1 MNLLRCPATGEGAPE
16 ASGIMNKKTGKMILF
31 LPLAILIVFN
41 VVFILSHLG
50 GKKGYL
56 HTAFRIV
63 LNDFYGLH
71 SVAFGVVLA
80 ILCGLGLR
88 KKISGA
94 AFLHRIFLVF
104 LLFMIAMNLSFFPE
118 LNRDVQGQESKRF
131 RRLRTPHL
139 EEAVRSSA
147 AKSAGAIEKY
157 LQLGNDL
164 NGKTLIVP
172 WPSEDEEFDL
182 FIGFVDLRA
191 VVRKKYPYLIG
202 SEDLEFLKT
211 LNARTSRFSIE
222 DKITESI
229 AIVSEDLDAEEF
241 TLFRHD
247 RTIFFFSPG
256 IVKRLPMNLHD

>member
-1 MNLLRCPATGEGAPE
+1 M
-16 ASGIMNKKTGKMILF
+16 MNKKTGKIILF
-31 LPLAILIVFN
+31 LPLAILVVFN
-41 VVFILSHLG
+41 VVFILSYLK
-50 GKKGYL
+50 GKEDYL
-56 HTAFRIV
+56 HTACRIV

-71 SVAFGVVLA
+71 SVAFGIVLA

-94 AFLHRIFLVF
+94 VFLRRAFLAF
-104 LLFMIAMNLSFFPE
+104 LLFMIAVNLSFFPE
-118 LNRDVQGQESKRF
+118 LNRDTKGQESTRF

-164 NGKTLIVP
+164 NGKILIVP
-172 WPSEDEEFDL
+172 RPSEDEESSL
-182 FIGFVDLRA
+182 IIGFVGPRA
-191 VVRKKYPYLIG
+191 VVRKNYPYLIRAD
-202 SEDLEFLKT
+202 DLEFLKT
-211 LNARTSRFSIE
+211 LNARTSRFSIK
-222 DKITESI
+222 DKMTESI
-229 AIVSEDLDAEEF
+229 VIVSEDPDAEEF

-247 RTIFFFSPG
+247 RTIFFFSPE

>member
-1 MNLLRCPATGEGAPE
+1 M
-16 ASGIMNKKTGKMILF
+16 MNKKSGKIILF
-31 LPLAILIVFN
+31 LPLGILVVFN
-41 VVFILSHLG
+41 VVFILSHLK
-50 GKKGYL
+50 GKEDYL

-88 KKISGA
+88 RKISGA
-94 AFLHRIFLVF
+94 AFLRCVFLAF
-104 LLFMIAMNLSFFPE
+104 LLFMIAMNLSFLPE

-172 WPSEDEEFDL
+172 WPSEDEEFGL
-182 FIGFVDLRA
+182 FIGFVDPGA

-211 LNARTSRFSIE
+211 LDARTSRFIIKNE
-222 DKITESI
+222 MTESLV
-229 AIVSEDLDAEEF
+229 IVSEDPDAEEF

-247 RTIFFFSPG
+247 RTIFFFSPE

>member
-1 MNLLRCPATGEGAPE
+1 M
-16 ASGIMNKKTGKMILF
+16 MNKKTGKTIFF

-56 HTAFRIV
+56 HTAFHIV
-63 LNDFYGLH
+63 LNDFYGLQA
-71 SVAFGVVLA
+71 VAFGVVLA

-94 AFLHRIFLVF
+94 AFFRRVFLAF
-104 LLFMIAMNLSFFPE
+104 LLFMIAVNLSFFPE
-118 LNRDVQGQESKRF
+118 LNRDVQGQESRRF
-131 RRLRTPHL
+131 RRKKTPHL

-147 AKSAGAIEKY
+147 ARSARAIEKY

-172 WPSEDEEFDL
+172 WPFEDEEFGL
-182 FIGFVDLRA
+182 FIGFVDPGA

-202 SEDLEFLKT
+202 REDLEFLKT
-211 LNARTSRFSIE
+211 LDARTSRFSIK
-222 DKITESI
+222 DKMTESI
-229 AIVSEDLDAEEF
+229 LIVSEDPDAEEF

-247 RTIFFFSPG
+247 RTIFFFSPEV
-256 IVKRLPMNLHD
+256 VKRLPMNLHD

>member
-1 MNLLRCPATGEGAPE
+1 M
-16 ASGIMNKKTGKMILF
+16 MNKKLRNMMLF
-31 LPLAILIVFN
+31 LPPAILVIFN
-41 VVFILSHLG
+41 VVFILSYLG

-56 HTAFRIV
+56 RTAYQIV
-63 LNDFYGLH
+63 LNDFYGLQ
-71 SVAFGVVLA
+71 SAAFVVVLA

-94 AFLHRIFLVF
+94 AFLRRIFLIF
-104 LLFMIAMNLSFFPE
+104 LLFMIAVNLSFFPE
-118 LNRDVQGQESKRF
+118 LNRDTQGQESKRF

-172 WPSEDEEFDL
+172 WPSEDEEFGL
-182 FIGFVDLRA
+182 FIGFVDPGA

-202 SEDLEFLKT
+202 ADDLDFLKT
-211 LNARTSRFSIE
+211 FDARTSRFSIKNE
-222 DKITESI
+222 MTESLV
-229 AIVSEDLDAEEF
+229 IVSEDPDAEEF
-241 TLFRHD
+241 TLFRND
-247 RTIFFFSPG
+247 RTIFFFSPE
-256 IVKRLPMNLHD
+256 IVKRLPVNLHD